1 MGTRRVKNDIGRT
14 QEKQPGTA
22 AHGGARNHP
31 IKLNPALKSWL
42 DNVIIPALVEEY
54 LAEIE
59 RKNRLAIT
67 GGSEVRSNKEG
78 EKS

>member
-1 MGTRRVKNDIGRT
+1 VETRRVKNDTGPALEQRF
-14 QEKQPGTA
+14 GTA
-22 AHGGARNHP
+22 AHGTVRNHS

-59 RKNRLAIT
+59 EKNRRAIT
-67 GGSEVRSNKEG
+67 GGSEVRSYQEG
-78 EKS
+78 EKL

>member
-1 MGTRRVKNDIGRT
+1 MGTKRAKSDTGRRP
-14 QEKQPGTA
+14 EKQPGAA
-22 AHGGARNHP
+22 AHGGARSHS

-59 RKNRLAIT
+59 QKNRLAIT

-78 EKS
+78 EES

>member
-1 MGTRRVKNDIGRT
+1 MGARRAKNDTGSPLGKR
-14 QEKQPGTA
+14 PGTA
-22 AHGGARNHP
+22 AHEVVRNRP

-59 RKNRLAIT
+59 QKNRLAIT

>member
-1 MGTRRVKNDIGRT
+1 MGTKRAKNDTGRT
-14 QEKQPGTA
+14 LEKEPGTA
-22 AHGGARNHP
+22 AHGGARSHP

-59 RKNRLAIT
+59 QKNRLAIT